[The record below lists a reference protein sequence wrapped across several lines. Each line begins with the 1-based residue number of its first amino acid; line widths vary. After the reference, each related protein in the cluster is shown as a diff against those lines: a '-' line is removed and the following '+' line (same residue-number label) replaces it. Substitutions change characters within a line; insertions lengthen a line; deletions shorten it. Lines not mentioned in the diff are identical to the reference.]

1 MTNKEFF
8 KAVKENLKKTFIYI
22 IFLKISKGG
31 KTNENR

>member
-1 MTNKEFF
+1 
-8 KAVKENLKKTFIYI
+8 VKENLKKTFIYI